1 MSGESIGEGPMVC
14 GVFLAKYKMC
24 KESRE
29 IPDRLLTTIMAWSN
43 ARTCPQCLYGP
54 YIIVIVLGAWIPVRI
69 QGLKI
74 GLSLSPSHGLRVS
87 ETDFLTMVIASE
99 MFSRFHCCF
108 GQDMRPN
115 IRWVKARGQVSP
127 WHPDGSAPEIAP
139 ASDARI
145 SYSDNADKCVWSE
158 NDSECSVKVSMTQD
172 VARHP
177 RRVLLEQIVVPIRS
191 LSRSRWR
198 NKTFSIWFRGLFC
211 FCIADGNV
219 KNPDSFSI
227 KDGLVFNDLSK
238 IWRKPELDHIA
249 GARPFQ

>member
-69 QGLKI
+69 QGLKNV
-74 GLSLSPSHGLRVS
+74 LSLSPSHGLRVS
-87 ETDFLTMVIASE
+87 ETDFLTMVFASE

-108 GQDMRPN
+108 GQDVRPN

-127 WHPDGSAPEIAP
+127 WHPDRSAPEIAP
-139 ASDARI
+139 ASDARFLI
-145 SYSDNADKCVWSE
+145 QTTRVSASGSE
-158 NDSECSVKVSMTQD
+158 NDSECKNLGEYDASCCAASTGRFSWAD
-172 VARHP
+172 
-177 RRVLLEQIVVPIRS
+177 
-191 LSRSRWR
+191 SRSNTIAKSISMEKSDFFNLISGFVLFLYCGWNCKKPGFVFDKRWLG
-198 NKTFSIWFRGLFC
+198 IQWF
-211 FCIADGNV
+211 V
-219 KNPDSFSI
+219 
-227 KDGLVFNDLSK
+227 
-238 IWRKPELDHIA
+238 
-249 GARPFQ
+249 